1 MPSLL
6 NSVALHQYFLK
17 SFWTT
22 WSFCFLARK
31 EKTLE
36 ELGIGIPQK
45 YCDFC
50 SRTLQWSKHFSKGNH
65 LKFGFPEHMK
75 VVFVQSTQSWET
87 PGTTA
92 TPCPSVSFG
101 VCSNS
106 CPLSQ
111 LGHQTISS
119 SVIPFFPHLQSSLA
133 SGSLPMS
140 LLFTSSGQ
148 SIWTSAL
155 ASVHPII
162 VRVDFL

>member
-92 TPCPSVSFG
+92 TPCPSVSLG

-111 LGHQTISS
+111 LGHQSHPLSS
-119 SVIPFFPHLQSSLA
+119 PSSPIF
-133 SGSLPMS
+133 SLPW
-140 LLFTSSGQ
+140 LQGLYQWVCSSHQVAKVLELQHQHQ
-148 SIWTSAL
+148 SFQWIF
-155 ASVHPII
+155 
-162 VRVDFL
+162 RVVFL